1 MNCSLPWTWEEEG
14 KEDRRGQKA
23 EKKKLNLW
31 LILIYFPTKTSSQF
45 HPVLQA
51 KDKLT

>member
-1 MNCSLPWTWEEEG
+1 MNCSLPWTWEEER
-14 KEDRRGQKA
+14 KEDWRGQKA
-23 EKKKLNLW
+23 EKKINLW

-51 KDKLT
+51 NDKLT